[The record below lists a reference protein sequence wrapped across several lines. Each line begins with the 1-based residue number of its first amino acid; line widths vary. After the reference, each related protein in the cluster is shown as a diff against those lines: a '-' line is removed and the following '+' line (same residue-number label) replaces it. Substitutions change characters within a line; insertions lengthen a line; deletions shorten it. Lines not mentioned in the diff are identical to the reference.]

1 MARPSA
7 DITQLLI
14 AWSEGDRE
22 ALDRL
27 TPLVLDELRW
37 LAKNHMRRERARRDG
52 ADHTLQATAL
62 VNEAFARLIDGAKV
76 PWRDRAHFFG
86 VASRLMRQILV
97 EHARKRGRL
106 KRGGEVT
113 HLTLDEAVGWPQKKD
128 LDLIALDDALLSLEK
143 FAPRQSRI
151 VEMRFFGGLTV
162 EEIATL
168 LGVAPITV
176 KRDWR
181 AARNW
186 LYVELS
192 RR

>member
-1 MARPSA
+1 MAQPSA

-27 TPLVLDELRW
+27 TPLVYDELHR
-37 LAKNHMRRERARRDG
+37 LAESHMRREG

-62 VNEAFARLIDGAKV
+62 VNEAFLRLTAGAGAQ
-76 PWRDRAHFFG
+76 WQNRIHFFG
-86 VASRLMRQILV
+86 VASNLMRQILV
-97 EHARKRGRL
+97 EHARRRGRI
-106 KRGGEVT
+106 KRGGDVT
-113 HLTLDEAVGWPQKKD
+113 HVTLDEAVGWTQKKD

-151 VEMRFFGGLTV
+151 VELRFFGGLTE
-162 EEIATL
+162 EEIAAL
-168 LGVAPITV
+168 LGVATITV

-186 LYVELS
+186 LYLELS